1 MTGKPIWCITC
12 GMKDVVALT
21 RKAEKDLRIV
31 PKYIVILFDEWQS
44 TIEIDG
50 FNEMQKIKSYRDH
63 VLRGDRKG
71 QRSSSLTKSYR
82 VIYEIQVNKSIRI
95 IEVQKVSKHD
105 YKK

>member
-1 MTGKPIWCITC
+1 
-12 GMKDVVALT
+12 
-21 RKAEKDLRIV
+21 
-31 PKYIVILFDEWQS
+31 
-44 TIEIDG
+44 
-50 FNEMQKIKSYRDH
+50 MQKIKSYRDH